1 MEVEVKYLEQLF
13 KYIDAQYA
21 ILVAVLY
28 FLGKALK
35 TIKVFPNQFIPITL
49 TVLGIAL
56 ACLSAVSR
64 SAEYA
69 NLASLIFDGV
79 AQGILCTGMAVY
91 VNEVL
96 VHCGHNNTCST
107 GKGSGKG
114 TEDS

>member
-1 MEVEVKYLEQLF
+1 MEQLIE
-13 KYIDAQYA
+13 YIDAQYA

-28 FLGKALK
+28 CLGAVLKSIKA
-35 TIKVFPNQFIPITL
+35 FPNQFIPITL
-49 TVLGIAL
+49 TVVGIAL

-69 NLASLIFDGV
+69 NIAALIFDGV

-96 VHCGHNNTCST
+96 AHLGNNHSSST
-107 GKGSGKG
+107 GKGSGKK
-114 TEDS
+114 

>member
-1 MEVEVKYLEQLF
+1 MEQLID
-13 KYIDAQYA
+13 YIDAQYA
-21 ILVAVLY
+21 ILIAVLY
-28 FLGKALK
+28 CLGAVLK
-35 TIKVFPNQFIPITL
+35 SIKVFPNQFIPITL

-69 NLASLIFDGV
+69 NLAALIFDGV

-96 VHCGHNNTCST
+96 VHCGHNNTSST
-107 GKGSGKG
+107 DKGSGK
-114 TEDS
+114 EKS